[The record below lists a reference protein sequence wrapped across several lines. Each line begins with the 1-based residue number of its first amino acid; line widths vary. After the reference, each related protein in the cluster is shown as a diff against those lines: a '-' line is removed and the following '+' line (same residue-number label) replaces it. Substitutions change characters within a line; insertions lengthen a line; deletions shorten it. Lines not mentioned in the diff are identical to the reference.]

1 VRPRRDPCEPPE
13 GIRLKHVAFVAPFF
27 LDATLRFVDAVADV
41 PGVRLGLVSQDPLE
55 KLPPR
60 LRSKLS
66 AHHRIQDAL
75 DPQGIADGVRGVA
88 AAMGG
93 VERVLGT
100 LEQLQV
106 PLGEVREALRLP
118 GMRAEAARNFR
129 DKARMKDVLRAAGLP
144 VAQHALCE
152 TEGEAHR
159 FAAAVGYPLVAK
171 PPEGAGAKAT
181 FRVDSHAQLEEAL
194 RFASPAAGR
203 PLLLEEFVTGDE
215 HSFDAVVIG
224 GRPVWH
230 SVSHYLPSPLDVLR
244 NPWIQWCVVRP
255 REVSHPRYDDVR
267 RVAFAALSALGLETG
282 VAHLEWFRRR
292 DGSLAIGEV
301 GARPPGAQFCSLI
314 SWQLDLDFYAAWARL
329 AVYDEFDAV
338 EPRFAAGAAY
348 LRGQGSGV
356 VTAIRGLDVAQK
368 EMGDL
373 VVEARLPKAGQGPSG
388 GYEGEG
394 YVILRHERTEVVE
407 QALKRLV
414 SIVRVELSEPS

>member
-1 VRPRRDPCEPPE
+1 VRS
-13 GIRLKHVAFVAPFF
+13 VAFVAPFF
-27 LDATLRFVDAVADV
+27 LDATLRFVDAVADL

-55 KLPPR
+55 RLPSR
-60 LRSKLS
+60 LRAKLS
-66 AHHRIQDAL
+66 AHHRVADAL
-75 DPQGIADGVRGVA
+75 DPQRIADGVRGLA
-88 AAMGG
+88 SAMGG
-93 VERVLGT
+93 VDRLLGT

-118 GMRAEAARNFR
+118 GMRAGVARNFR

-144 VAQHALCE
+144 VAAHALCQ
-152 TEGEAHR
+152 TEDDARR
-159 FAAAVGYPLVAK
+159 FAAAAGYPLVAK

-181 FRVDSHAQLEEAL
+181 FRVDSDAQLEDAL
-194 RFASPAAGR
+194 RFAAPAAGR

-230 SVSHYLPSPLDVLR
+230 SVSHYLPSPLDVLS

-255 REVSHPRYDDVR
+255 REVSHPRYDDIR
-267 RVAFAALSALGLETG
+267 AVAFRALAALGLDTG

-314 SWQLDLDFYAAWARL
+314 SWQFDLDFYAAWARL
-329 AVYDEFDAV
+329 AVFDEFEAA
-338 EPRFAAGAAY
+338 EPKFAAGAAY
-348 LRGQGSGV
+348 LRGQGRGV
-356 VTAIRGLDVAQK
+356 VAAIHGLDVAQR

-388 GYEGEG
+388 TYEGEG
-394 YVILRHERTEVVE
+394 FVILRHERTEVVE

-414 SIVRVELSEPS
+414 SVVRVELREPAPPPGSGA

>member
-1 VRPRRDPCEPPE
+1 MRS
-13 GIRLKHVAFVAPFF
+13 VAFVAPFL
-27 LDATLRFVDAVADV
+27 LDATLRFVEAVADV

-55 KLPPR
+55 RVPPR
-60 LRSKLS
+60 LRAKLS
-66 AHHRIQDAL
+66 AHSRVADGL
-75 DPQGIADGVRGVA
+75 SPQQVADGVRGLA
-88 AAMGG
+88 SAMGG

-118 GMRAEAARNFR
+118 GMRAGVARNFR
-129 DKARMKDVLRAAGLP
+129 DKAHMKDVLRAAGLP
-144 VAQHALCE
+144 VARHALCE
-152 TEGEAHR
+152 TEEEALR
-159 FAAAVGYPLVAK
+159 FAGEMGYPLVAK
-171 PPEGAGAKAT
+171 PPEGAGAKGT
-181 FRVDSHAQLEEAL
+181 FRIDSDAQLSEA
-194 RFASPAAGR
+194 FKFSSPSPAR

-244 NPWIQWCVVRP
+244 NPWIQWCVLRP

-267 RVAFAALSALGLETG
+267 AVAFRALAALGLDTG

-314 SWQLDLDFYAAWARL
+314 SWQFDLDFYAAWARL
-329 AVYDEFDAV
+329 AVFDEFEPV

-348 LRGQGSGV
+348 LRGQGAGV
-356 VTAIRGLDVAQK
+356 VTAIHGLDVAQR
-368 EMGDL
+368 ELGDL
-373 VVEARLPKAGQGPSG
+373 VVESRLPRAGQGPAG

-394 YVILRHERTEVVE
+394 FVILRHEETDVVE
-407 QALKRLV
+407 RALRRLV
-414 SIVRVELSEPS
+414 SVVRVELGSPAGGAS